1 MGRIDIQIEVAFLS
15 QYQASPREG
24 HLEELYLI
32 FHFLSK
38 NSKKRLVMDASVPD
52 VKKSVFN
59 LNDDWKD
66 FYLDIVEED
75 PHQISEPLGKPVLK
89 NRC

>member
-52 VKKSVFN
+52 VDISIFN
-59 LNDDWKD
+59 LNADWKE
-66 FYLDIVEED
+66 FYGEVVE
-75 PHQISEPLGKPVLK
+75 
-89 NRC
+89 